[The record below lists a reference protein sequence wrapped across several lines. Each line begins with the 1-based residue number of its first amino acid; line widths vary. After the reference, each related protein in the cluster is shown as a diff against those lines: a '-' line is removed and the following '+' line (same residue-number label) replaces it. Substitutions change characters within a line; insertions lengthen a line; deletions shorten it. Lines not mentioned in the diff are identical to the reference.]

1 MEDNIKNQNL
11 LRILK
16 LKLCTTPAKKYTDI
30 ENIDISNKNLMGNNL
45 DIDLTE
51 IIKLSNLKTVS
62 LKFFKITDDVIDSI
76 NKLEKLYK
84 IEFYMCEFKTKRTL
98 NKKIIDITIYCCKDF
113 SKEILDKSTNIERLE
128 LTNSGL
134 VDMNDLQIFKDLKLI
149 KIRDCSLISLPKISS
164 LDKLEYIYLN
174 NLDIQYDFDISKM
187 NNLKL
192 ISLNGSKF
200 INKESYIQN
209 LKEIKPNLVIEDRDD
224 DLPIE

>member
-1 MEDNIKNQNL
+1 VKDNIKNQNL

-30 ENIDISNKNLMGNNL
+30 ESIDISNKNLIGNNL
-45 DIDLTE
+45 DIDLVE
-51 IIKLSNLKTVS
+51 IVKLRNLKTLS
-62 LKFFKITDDVIDSI
+62 LKFFEITDDVIDSI
-76 NKLEKLYK
+76 NKLENLYK
-84 IEFYMCEFKTKRTL
+84 IEFYMCEFKTKKTL
-98 NKKIIDITIYCCKDF
+98 NKNIIDITIYCCKEF

-209 LKEIKPNLVIEDRDD
+209 LKEIKPNLVIEDRDN

>member
-30 ENIDISNKNLMGNNL
+30 ESIDISNKNLMGNNL

-113 SKEILDKSTNIERLE
+113 SKEILDKSTNIEKLE

>member
-113 SKEILDKSTNIERLE
+113 SKEILDKSTNIEKLE